1 MVMKNL
7 GNTFKICVRS
17 IFLWLWLC
25 LAMNAQA
32 QTTVIY
38 EDDFEGTV
46 SGWTDNSTDFAP
58 AVTNF
63 LGRFADGQT
72 TTSRTFTA
80 PAGSDEL
87 VIEFDLYR
95 FDSWDN
101 QADFGFD
108 RFELEINGTEIFSL
122 AFPNPQAARSGSAG
136 NVDWSHSPLTDRQEL
151 AFNNS
156 GEFWF
161 DQLHRFEVTVNNP
174 AASVTLTLRAALS
187 QFVPDESAG
196 YDNFLVTAG
205 PPTNDILA
213 VTETFAAVDGDSG
226 GTTPS
231 VLSSDTINGTI
242 LNPSDVTITPISS
255 TSPNVI
261 LNASTELITVA
272 ANTSAGIYD
281 VEYEICETINLGNCS
296 SVVETVTVFTAG
308 GSASFCPVGTNAIPG
323 TYHVLSATGGSNPNR
338 AVGAPLAE
346 GSQDTGAN
354 SGITFFPSVIYD
366 LTNDPSILVPE
377 GSVIEVSLAG
387 NFNNSGSV
395 AVSSALD
402 NTNFPAAG
410 STGSQT
416 FSFNNTNNTFEYF
429 DYTVPAGG
437 VRYMELDHLSGGIR
451 FDGVIFDTICT
462 LPPDVTIVAE
472 DDSGSVANSSLG
484 DTVVLNVLDN
494 DTFDGATPTVFDL
507 ALAPGETLP
516 TGLTFDTSMGEVEV
530 LQDTLSGVYSFD
542 YELCQAASATNCEI
556 ATVTITVTNLN
567 PPSIC
572 PVGSTPIGGTFHVVS
587 ATGGTNP
594 NRAVGAPLAEGSQD
608 TGANSGITFF
618 PSVIYDLTNDPSILV
633 PEGSVIEV
641 SLAGNFNNSGS
652 VAVSSALDNTNF
664 PAAGSTGSQTF
675 SFNNTNNT
683 FEYFD
688 YTVPAGG
695 VRYMELDHLSGGVR
709 FDGVIYNTQCQEAS
723 APATSLSANKS
734 VELYDPQNLGLYA
747 IPGNDVIYTISVAN
761 TGTGDVDSGSMVL
774 FDNMPEDVVF
784 YNGDF
789 DDGGP
794 ETDPVIFQGAG
805 SGLMFDYN
813 TDVAFS
819 NAATAPTDF
828 ASCTYTPASGY
839 DPNVTFIC
847 FNPTGTMAGGSSWSI
862 SFRSRID

>member
-1 MVMKNL
+1 MIVGIIKTIL
-7 GNTFKICVRS
+7 
-17 IFLWLWLC
+17 
-25 LAMNAQA
+25 
-32 QTTVIY
+32 
-38 EDDFEGTV
+38 D
-46 SGWTDNSTDFAP
+46 
-58 AVTNF
+58 
-63 LGRFADGQT
+63 
-72 TTSRTFTA
+72 
-80 PAGSDEL
+80 
-87 VIEFDLYR
+87 
-95 FDSWDN
+95 
-101 QADFGFD
+101 FD

-187 QFVPDESAG
+187 QDEPDESAG

-261 LNASTELITVA
+261 LNASTGLITVA

-366 LTNDPSILVPE
+366 LTNDPEILVPE

-395 AVSSALD
+395 AISSALD

-437 VRYMELDHLSGGIR
+437 ARYMELDHLSGGIR

-472 DDSGSVANSSLG
+472 DDNGSVADSSLG
-484 DTVVLNVLDN
+484 NTAVLNVLDN
-494 DTFDGATPTVFDL
+494 DTFDGITPTVFDL

-516 TGLTFDTSMGEVEV
+516 PGLTFDTSTGLVEV
-530 LQDTLSGVYSFD
+530 LQDTLTGVYSFD
-542 YELCQAASATNCEI
+542 YEVCQAASSTNCEI
-556 ATVTITVTNLN
+556 VTVTITVTNLN

-572 PVGSTPIGGTFHVVS
+572 PVGSTPSAGTFHVVDVTPIDGS
-587 ATGGTNP
+587 PTNP
-594 NRAVGAPLAEGSQD
+594 NGALGAPLAEGSFD
-608 TGANSGITFF
+608 NNSAVTGVTFF
-618 PSVIYDLTNDPSILV
+618 QSLIYDLTGDPDISV
-633 PEGSVIEV
+633 PEGTAIDVSFANHFNSNPSANISTSLDGSNYTSV
-641 SLAGNFNNSGS
+641 GS
-652 VAVSSALDNTNF
+652 SVG
-664 PAAGSTGSQTF
+664 PW
-675 SFNNTNNT
+675 TNNA
-683 FEYFD
+683 FRYDEYI
-688 YTVPAGG
+688 VPAGG
-695 VRYMELDHLSGGVR
+695 VRFLQVGYGGGGGLR

-774 FDNMPEDVVF
+774 IDNMPEDVVF

-839 DPNVTFIC
+839 DPNVAFIC
-847 FNPTGTMAGGSSWSI
+847 LNPTGTMAGGSSWSI

>member
-261 LNASTELITVA
+261 LNASTGLITVA

-416 FSFNNTNNTFEYF
+416 FSFNNTNN
-429 DYTVPAGG
+429 
-437 VRYMELDHLSGGIR
+437 I
-451 FDGVIFDTICT
+451 
-462 LPPDVTIVAE
+462 
-472 DDSGSVANSSLG
+472 
-484 DTVVLNVLDN
+484 
-494 DTFDGATPTVFDL
+494 
-507 ALAPGETLP
+507 
-516 TGLTFDTSMGEVEV
+516 
-530 LQDTLSGVYSFD
+530 
-542 YELCQAASATNCEI
+542 
-556 ATVTITVTNLN
+556 
-567 PPSIC
+567 
-572 PVGSTPIGGTFHVVS
+572 
-587 ATGGTNP
+587 
-594 NRAVGAPLAEGSQD
+594 
-608 TGANSGITFF
+608 
-618 PSVIYDLTNDPSILV
+618 
-633 PEGSVIEV
+633 
-641 SLAGNFNNSGS
+641 
-652 VAVSSALDNTNF
+652 
-664 PAAGSTGSQTF
+664 
-675 SFNNTNNT
+675 

-847 FNPTGTMAGGSSWSI
+847 LNPTGTMAGGSSWSI

>member
-1 MVMKNL
+1 M
-7 GNTFKICVRS
+7 
-17 IFLWLWLC
+17 
-25 LAMNAQA
+25 
-32 QTTVIY
+32 
-38 EDDFEGTV
+38 D
-46 SGWTDNSTDFAP
+46 
-58 AVTNF
+58 
-63 LGRFADGQT
+63 
-72 TTSRTFTA
+72 
-80 PAGSDEL
+80 
-87 VIEFDLYR
+87 
-95 FDSWDN
+95 
-101 QADFGFD
+101 FD

-261 LNASTELITVA
+261 LNASTGLITVA

-366 LTNDPSILVPE
+366 LTNDPEILVPE

-395 AVSSALD
+395 AISSALD

-437 VRYMELDHLSGGIR
+437 ARYMELDHLSGGIR

-472 DDSGSVANSSLG
+472 DDNGSVADSSLG
-484 DTVVLNVLDN
+484 NTAVLNVLDN
-494 DTFDGATPTVFDL
+494 DTFDGITPTVFDL

-516 TGLTFDTSMGEVEV
+516 PGLTFDTSTGLVEV
-530 LQDTLSGVYSFD
+530 LQDTLTGVYSFD
-542 YELCQAASATNCEI
+542 YEVCQAASSTNCEI
-556 ATVTITVTNLN
+556 VTVTITVTNLN

-572 PVGSTPIGGTFHVVS
+572 PVGSTPSAGTFHVVDVTPIDGS
-587 ATGGTNP
+587 PTNP
-594 NRAVGAPLAEGSQD
+594 NGALGAPLAEGSFD
-608 TGANSGITFF
+608 NNSAVTGVTFF
-618 PSVIYDLTNDPSILV
+618 QSLIYDLTGDPDISV
-633 PEGSVIEV
+633 PEGTAIDVSFANHFNSNPSANISTSLDGSNYTSV
-641 SLAGNFNNSGS
+641 GS
-652 VAVSSALDNTNF
+652 SVG
-664 PAAGSTGSQTF
+664 PW
-675 SFNNTNNT
+675 TNNA
-683 FEYFD
+683 FRYDEYI
-688 YTVPAGG
+688 VPAGG
-695 VRYMELDHLSGGVR
+695 VRFLQVGYGGGGGLR

-774 FDNMPEDVVF
+774 IDNMPEDVVF

-839 DPNVTFIC
+839 DPNVAFIC
-847 FNPTGTMAGGSSWSI
+847 LNPTGTMAGGSSWSI

>member
-1 MVMKNL
+1 MIVGIIKTIL
-7 GNTFKICVRS
+7 
-17 IFLWLWLC
+17 
-25 LAMNAQA
+25 
-32 QTTVIY
+32 
-38 EDDFEGTV
+38 D
-46 SGWTDNSTDFAP
+46 
-58 AVTNF
+58 
-63 LGRFADGQT
+63 
-72 TTSRTFTA
+72 
-80 PAGSDEL
+80 
-87 VIEFDLYR
+87 
-95 FDSWDN
+95 
-101 QADFGFD
+101 FD

-261 LNASTELITVA
+261 LNASTGLITVA

-437 VRYMELDHLSGGIR
+437 ARYMELDHLSGGIR

-472 DDSGSVANSSLG
+472 DDNGSVADSSLG
-484 DTVVLNVLDN
+484 NTAVLNVLDN
-494 DTFDGATPTVFDL
+494 DTFDGITPTVFDL

-516 TGLTFDTSMGEVEV
+516 PGLTFDTSTGLVEV
-530 LQDTLSGVYSFD
+530 LQDTLTGVYSFD
-542 YELCQAASATNCEI
+542 YEVCQAASSTNCEI
-556 ATVTITVTNLN
+556 VTVTITVTNLN

-572 PVGSTPIGGTFHVVS
+572 PVGSTPSAGTFHVVDVTPIDGS
-587 ATGGTNP
+587 PTNP
-594 NRAVGAPLAEGSQD
+594 NGALGAPLAEGSFD
-608 TGANSGITFF
+608 NNSAVTGVTFF
-618 PSVIYDLTNDPSILV
+618 QSLIYDLTGDPDISV
-633 PEGSVIEV
+633 PEGTAIDVSFANHFNSNPSANISTSLDGSNYTSV
-641 SLAGNFNNSGS
+641 GS
-652 VAVSSALDNTNF
+652 SVG
-664 PAAGSTGSQTF
+664 PW
-675 SFNNTNNT
+675 TNNA
-683 FEYFD
+683 FRYDEYI
-688 YTVPAGG
+688 VPAGG
-695 VRYMELDHLSGGVR
+695 VRFLQVGYGGGGGLR

-774 FDNMPEDVVF
+774 IDNMPEDVVF

-839 DPNVTFIC
+839 DPNVAFIC
-847 FNPTGTMAGGSSWSI
+847 LNPTGTMAGGSSWSI

>member
-1 MVMKNL
+1 M
-7 GNTFKICVRS
+7 
-17 IFLWLWLC
+17 
-25 LAMNAQA
+25 
-32 QTTVIY
+32 
-38 EDDFEGTV
+38 D
-46 SGWTDNSTDFAP
+46 
-58 AVTNF
+58 
-63 LGRFADGQT
+63 
-72 TTSRTFTA
+72 
-80 PAGSDEL
+80 
-87 VIEFDLYR
+87 
-95 FDSWDN
+95 
-101 QADFGFD
+101 FD

-261 LNASTELITVA
+261 LNASTGLITVA

-308 GSASFCPVGTNAIPG
+308 GEASFCPVGTNAIPG

-366 LTNDPSILVPE
+366 LTNDPEILVPE

-395 AVSSALD
+395 AISSALD

-437 VRYMELDHLSGGIR
+437 ARYMELDHLSGGIR

-472 DDSGSVANSSLG
+472 DDNGSVADSSLG
-484 DTVVLNVLDN
+484 NTAVLNVLDN
-494 DTFDGATPTVFDL
+494 DTFDGITPTVFDL

-516 TGLTFDTSMGEVEV
+516 PGLTFDTSTGLVEV
-530 LQDTLSGVYSFD
+530 LQDTLTGVYSFD
-542 YELCQAASATNCEI
+542 YEVCQAASSTNCEI
-556 ATVTITVTNLN
+556 VTVTITVTNLN

-572 PVGSTPIGGTFHVVS
+572 PVGSTPSAGTFHVVDVTPIDGS
-587 ATGGTNP
+587 PTNP
-594 NRAVGAPLAEGSQD
+594 NGALGAPLAEGSFD
-608 TGANSGITFF
+608 NNSAVTGVTFF
-618 PSVIYDLTNDPSILV
+618 QSLIYDLTGDPDISV
-633 PEGSVIEV
+633 PEGTAIDVSFANHFNSNPSANISTSLDGSNYTSV
-641 SLAGNFNNSGS
+641 GS
-652 VAVSSALDNTNF
+652 SVG
-664 PAAGSTGSQTF
+664 PW
-675 SFNNTNNT
+675 TNNA
-683 FEYFD
+683 FRYDEYI
-688 YTVPAGG
+688 VPAGG
-695 VRYMELDHLSGGVR
+695 VRFLQVGYGGGGGLR

-839 DPNVTFIC
+839 DPNVAFIC
-847 FNPTGTMAGGSSWSI
+847 LNPTGTMAGGSSWSI